1 MFRDTTEQHR
11 LQEGLQQAQKMEAVG
26 RLAGGV
32 AHDFNN
38 LLTGIIG
45 NLSLAELGGGA
56 DEGETTDELIAT
68 AKRAGERAA
77 DLVKQLLGF
86 SRRTHLQFRIADC
99 NEVIHDVEGLIR
111 RTLDPRIRIE
121 IDTEKDLWGTKVDPN
136 QIEQVVMNMC
146 VNAKD
151 AMVPSGKIS
160 ITSRNVVLER
170 KNLSENLSA
179 EPGDYVAITV
189 ADDGEGMP
197 PEVLKMIY
205 EPFFTTKEQGK
216 GTGLGLAT
224 SYGIIR
230 QHGGWIDCSSTVGEG
245 TVFTIYLP
253 KAADAVVVPRA
264 ERAKPDEDTQ
274 RGSETILLVDD
285 EKVVR
290 TVAQSVLKHHGYKT
304 LCAEDGLV
312 AMDYF
317 KRGEDEID
325 LVLLDLTMPNLS
337 GADTF
342 KRIRAEFGEVPVIVC
357 SGYAVN
363 LDEFEAEN
371 GARPNGFVQKPYN
384 IADLALHVRET
395 LNQACLSA

>member
-1 MFRDTTEQHR
+1 M
-11 LQEGLQQAQKMEAVG
+11 
-26 RLAGGV
+26 
-32 AHDFNN
+32 
-38 LLTGIIG
+38 
-45 NLSLAELGGGA
+45 
-56 DEGETTDELIAT
+56 
-68 AKRAGERAA
+68 
-77 DLVKQLLGF
+77 
-86 SRRTHLQFRIADC
+86 
-99 NEVIHDVEGLIR
+99 
-111 RTLDPRIRIE
+111 
-121 IDTEKDLWGTKVDPN
+121 
-136 QIEQVVMNMC
+136 
-146 VNAKD
+146 
-151 AMVPSGKIS
+151 
-160 ITSRNVVLER
+160 LER